1 MQRDI
6 EKPTGAERILKACSF
21 GDVRTDG
28 IIRAGAARGR
38 NLRKFLHIELTAE
51 EFLSIAG
58 GHDAAGRRL
67 DVSGNNPSTR
77 RTGLDACGTFGA
89 RVFAISRGKAE
100 RLERI
105 CSGTRRLSQKTSDE

>member
-38 NLRKFLHIELTAE
+38 NLRKLLHIELTAE

-58 GHDAAGRRL
+58 GHDAAGCRL

-77 RTGLDACGTFGA
+77 RTGLDACGMLGA
-89 RVFAISRGKAE
+89 RVFAIAGVKTE

-105 CSGTRRLSQKTSDE
+105 WSGTRLLTQKTCGE